1 MSEYW
6 RELRYVLGHLTDSIY
21 IHAEPLLKVLYPNFD
36 SLSVKEKDNYLER
49 IALKYQDLI
58 TDSYTNLSKECFN
71 SEDHRL
77 EMKTE
82 VVIRSAYFRATRRYA
97 QWITK

>member
-49 IALKYQDLI
+49 IALKSVTKNWSAKQIKNGYTPEYIINMLK
-58 TDSYTNLSKECFN
+58 TDKDIQHELSQQAIELAKQF
-71 SEDHRL
+71 
-77 EMKTE
+77 
-82 VVIRSAYFRATRRYA
+82 
-97 QWITK
+97 